1 MWGMDTSTFA
11 TRTEQSN
18 VQGSFPLREF
28 QLKHAY
34 VLSNL
39 SLNFELHCSLKRK
52 FSQIEQSK
60 IANANKN
67 FK

>member
-1 MWGMDTSTFA
+1 MWDMDTSTFA
-11 TRTEQSN
+11 HAQNSKIFRGAS
-18 VQGSFPLREF
+18 PLREF

-52 FSQIEQSK
+52 FSQIQQSK